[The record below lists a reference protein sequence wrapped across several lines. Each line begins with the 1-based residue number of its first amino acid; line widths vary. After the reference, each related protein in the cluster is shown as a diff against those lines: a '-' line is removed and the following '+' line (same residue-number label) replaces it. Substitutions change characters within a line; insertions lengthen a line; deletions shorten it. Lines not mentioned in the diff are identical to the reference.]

1 MEVESPKTADKKG
14 ELPNRRRSD
23 HRLEWDT
30 RGKVTDKVSLLVAR
44 HPLFT
49 DPYSY
54 INLDTSHA
62 N

>member
-1 MEVESPKTADKKG
+1 MEVESPKIADKKG
-14 ELPNRRRSD
+14 ELPNRRRCD
-23 HRLEWDT
+23 YGLEWDT

-54 INLDTSHA
+54 INLDTPHA